1 MKPYHPA
8 FSPEEYQ
15 SRLEKVRRSMESR
28 SLEVLIISDPS
39 NMAWLTGYDGWSFYV
54 HQCVVVTLQDAPL
67 WYGRK
72 MDAQGALRTAWL
84 PEQNL
89 LYYPDEYVQSTERH
103 PMNHLSGVLKDR
115 KLVNS
120 QIGVE
125 MDNYY
130 FAAKCLESFRT
141 NLPEAEFLD
150 ATGLANWQR
159 AVKSAQELEYMRIA
173 GRIVTPDKDLVGIK
187 PKLSRQSNGLAG
199 AVRKQFGTSG
209 LAHAVHPL
217 VA

>member
-28 SLEVLIISDPS
+28 SLEVLIVSDPS

-89 LYYPDEYVQSTERH
+89 LYIPISTCNPR
-103 PMNHLSGVLKDR
+103 NAIRWTISVVCSGTA
-115 KLVNS
+115 S
-120 QIGVE
+120 WE
-125 MDNYY
+125 
-130 FAAKCLESFRT
+130 
-141 NLPEAEFLD
+141 
-150 ATGLANWQR
+150 
-159 AVKSAQELEYMRIA
+159 
-173 GRIVTPDKDLVGIK
+173 TPG
-187 PKLSRQSNGLAG
+187 
-199 AVRKQFGTSG
+199 SG
-209 LAHAVHPL
+209 WKWTTIIFPPRPTPPC
-217 VA
+217 

>member
-15 SRLEKVRRSMESR
+15 SRLEKVRLSMESR

-67 WYGRK
+67 CYGRK
-72 MDAQGALRTAWL
+72 MDAQGSLRTAWL

-103 PMNHLSGVLKDR
+103 PMDHLSGVLRDR
-115 KLVNS
+115 KLGNS
-120 QIGVE
+120 RIGLE

-130 FAAKCLESFRT
+130 FSAA
-141 NLPEAEFLD
+141 A
-150 ATGLANWQR
+150 
-159 AVKSAQELEYMRIA
+159 
-173 GRIVTPDKDLVGIK
+173 
-187 PKLSRQSNGLAG
+187 
-199 AVRKQFGTSG
+199 
-209 LAHAVHPL
+209 
-217 VA
+217 

>member
-28 SLEVLIISDPS
+28 SLEVLIVRDPS

-84 PEQNL
+84 LEQNL

-103 PMNHLSGVLKDR
+103 PMDHLSGVLRDR
-115 KLVNS
+115 KFGNS
-120 QIGVE
+120 RIGLE

-130 FAAKCLESFRT
+130 FPLR
-141 NLPEAEFLD
+141 P
-150 ATGLANWQR
+150 
-159 AVKSAQELEYMRIA
+159 
-173 GRIVTPDKDLVGIK
+173 TP
-187 PKLSRQSNGLAG
+187 PC
-199 AVRKQFGTSG
+199 
-209 LAHAVHPL
+209 
-217 VA
+217 

>member
-15 SRLEKVRRSMESR
+15 SRLENVRRSMESR

-84 PEQNL
+84 PDQNL

-103 PMNHLSGVLKDR
+103 PMDHLSGVLR
-115 KLVNS
+115 VRNFGNS
-120 QIGVE
+120 RIGVE
-125 MDNYY
+125 MDTYY
-130 FAAKCLESFRT
+130 FSAAAYTSLLKHLPNASFD
-141 NLPEAEFLD
+141 D
-150 ATGLANWQR
+150 ATGLVN
-159 AVKSAQELEYMRIA
+159 
-173 GRIVTPDKDLVGIK
+173 
-187 PKLSRQSNGLAG
+187 
-199 AVRKQFGTSG
+199 
-209 LAHAVHPL
+209 
-217 VA
+217 